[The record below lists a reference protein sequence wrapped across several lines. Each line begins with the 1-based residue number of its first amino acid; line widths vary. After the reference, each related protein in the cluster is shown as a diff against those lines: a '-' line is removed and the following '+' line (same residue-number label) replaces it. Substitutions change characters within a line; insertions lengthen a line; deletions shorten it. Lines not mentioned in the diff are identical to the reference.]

1 MSVQKSLKL
10 IPYGITGF
18 KKLRS
23 DNYVYVD
30 KTRYVEL
37 LEKQGILYPFVVR
50 PRRFGKSLFADTLRA
65 YYDINEATDF
75 EKNFRGTYIS
85 SHKTPLANQFYIL
98 RFVFSGI
105 DGDDV
110 PRRFYNA
117 VRNGLTRFF
126 NAYPH
131 SRQQEVLSAD
141 LGSAADLLDAFFSIL
156 GTDYCQKLCV
166 IIDEYDQFANALLS
180 KNAALFRSITSSNGF
195 LKNFYSRLKTEA
207 DDSGAVARIFITG
220 VTTISLDSMSSGFS
234 IANNLTAHPM
244 FAGLCGFS
252 EDELRAMIPEVL
264 DLDTCGKSVDDIVAR
279 MKEWYNGYR
288 FSPLKSES
296 VFNASMCFYYLQALQ
311 TTGEE
316 PSPLLDTAFAQD
328 LEKISGI
335 LTLGEPAFVKSVVSQ
350 ALRGEALSFPSGS
363 LQQLNLNLTNRLT
376 DEEVLSALV
385 YFGYLTFAEGNRYAL
400 VVPNRAV
407 AIQFF
412 EYYQRYLLA
421 STSFTFSLKTFS
433 DAYRAL
439 GAGDPEPLFRAAA
452 GRFAS
457 ESGIHES
464 LHLTESDFHTLLSAA
479 LYFTEDYRVHREVEA
494 RGGPHPGY
502 IDLVIEPARGK
513 SGFTYVVELKYLT
526 RQEGTEKAVQA
537 TLKKALQQVRGYS
550 ECDNIRSIQSLK
562 RVAAV
567 FVGTELKALAVED

>member
-1 MSVQKSLKL
+1 M
-10 IPYGITGF
+10 
-18 KKLRS
+18 
-23 DNYVYVD
+23 
-30 KTRYVEL
+30 
-37 LEKQGILYPFVVR
+37 
-50 PRRFGKSLFADTLRA
+50 
-65 YYDINEATDF
+65 
-75 EKNFRGTYIS
+75 
-85 SHKTPLANQFYIL
+85 
-98 RFVFSGI
+98 
-105 DGDDV
+105 
-110 PRRFYNA
+110 
-117 VRNGLTRFF
+117 
-126 NAYPH
+126 
-131 SRQQEVLSAD
+131 
-141 LGSAADLLDAFFSIL
+141 DAFFSIL

-180 KNAALFRSITSSNGF
+180 KNAALFRSITSSDGF
-195 LKNFYSRLKTEA
+195 LKNFYSRLKAEA

-363 LQQLNLNLTNRLT
+363 LKQLNLNLTNRLT

-452 GRFAS
+452 GRFAL

-502 IDLVIEPARGK
+502 IDLVIEPTRGK
-513 SGFTYVVELKYLT
+513 SGFTYVVEIKYLT
-526 RQEGTEKAVQA
+526 RKEGTDKAVQA
-537 TLKKALQQVRGYS
+537 TLAKALQQVRGYAD
-550 ECDNIRSIQSLK
+550 CDNIRSIQPLK

-567 FVGTELKALAVED
+567 FVGTELKAFAVED